1 MINVDNF
8 RQVNQNGGFEAGD
21 ELLRQIGN
29 NIRDHIPSFS
39 VSGRINGD
47 TFAVYFRSYQTKKMM
62 RKDVRELMNV
72 LCGSYVCGNRQYDIT
87 VSMGVICLGEEQ
99 ATYDFIYQ
107 SAYNAL
113 DVAKRNGG
121 TL

>member
-87 VSMGVICLGEEQ
+87 VPWG
-99 ATYDFIYQ
+99 
-107 SAYNAL
+107 
-113 DVAKRNGG
+113 
-121 TL
+121 